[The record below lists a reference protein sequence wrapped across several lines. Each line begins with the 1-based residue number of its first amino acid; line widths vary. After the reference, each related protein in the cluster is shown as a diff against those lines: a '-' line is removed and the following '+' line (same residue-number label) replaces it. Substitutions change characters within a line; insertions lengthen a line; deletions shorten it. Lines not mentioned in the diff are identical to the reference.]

1 MFHFKR
7 KKGSKYKNIKTLDG
21 FDSRKERKRY
31 LELELMQKA
40 GVITSLN
47 KQVCFQLLDTF
58 KDKRGITERG
68 VKYIADFV
76 YYDRE
81 KKSLIIEDV
90 KSPYTRKLP
99 AYVIKRKLVKKI
111 YSSYLFIEV

>member
-1 MFHFKR
+1 MNFYR
-7 KKGSKYKNIKTLDG
+7 KKGSKYKNIKTKDG
-21 FDSRKERKRY
+21 FDSNKERKRY
-31 LELELMQKA
+31 FELELMQKA

-76 YYDRE
+76 YYDNE
-81 KKSLIIEDV
+81 KKSFVIEDV
-90 KSPYTRKLP
+90 KSPITRKLP
-99 AYVIKRKLVKKI
+99 AYIIKRKLVKKFNPD
-111 YSSYLFIEV
+111 YLFLEI

>member
-1 MFHFKR
+1 MNFYR
-7 KKGSKYKNIKTLDG
+7 KKGSKYKNIKTKDG
-21 FDSRKERKRY
+21 FDSNKERKRFF
-31 LELELMQKA
+31 ELELMQKA

-76 YYDRE
+76 YYDNE
-81 KKSLIIEDV
+81 KKSFVIEDV
-90 KSPYTRKLP
+90 KSPITRKLSV
-99 AYVIKRKLVKKI
+99 YVLKRKLVKQK
-111 YSSYLFIEV
+111 YSAYLFIEV

>member
-1 MFHFKR
+1 MIFKR
-7 KKGSKYKNIKTLDG
+7 KKGSKYKNIKTKDG
-21 FDSRKERKRY
+21 FDSNKERKRFF
-31 LELELMQKA
+31 ELELMQKA

-76 YYDRE
+76 YYDNE
-81 KKSLIIEDV
+81 KKSFVIEDV
-90 KSPYTRKLP
+90 KSPITRKLSV
-99 AYVIKRKLVKKI
+99 YVLKRKLVKQK
-111 YSSYLFIEV
+111 YPDFLFYEV

>member
-1 MFHFKR
+1 MNFYR
-7 KKGSKYKNIKTLDG
+7 KKGNKYKNIKTKDG
-21 FDSRKERKRY
+21 FDSNKERKRFF
-31 LELELMQKA
+31 ELELMQKA

-76 YYDRE
+76 YYDNE
-81 KKSLIIEDV
+81 KKSFVIEDV
-90 KSPYTRKLP
+90 KSPITRKLSV
-99 AYVIKRKLVKKI
+99 YVLKRKLVKQK
-111 YSSYLFIEV
+111 YSAYLFIEV